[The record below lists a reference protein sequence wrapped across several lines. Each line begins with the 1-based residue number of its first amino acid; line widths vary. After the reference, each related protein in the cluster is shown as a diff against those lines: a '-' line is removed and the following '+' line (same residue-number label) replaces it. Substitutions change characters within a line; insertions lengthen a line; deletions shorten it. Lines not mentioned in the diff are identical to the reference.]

1 MITPCNSAA
10 ALLRLTWWAEGFVP
24 VLVNSAISLLS
35 LPRRA
40 AVALATPVSIVVRNH
55 GATAKQSA
63 TGDQQHKNGF
73 HGSFLSGILDL
84 SPAYR
89 APSGASVKN
98 REHAQSVSIPNVRAF
113 TVIAAIVAPCRGHV
127 ESVQIASV
135 QPERP
140 FVGRRDAEPEKCAA
154 GNGNG
159 KNGSHWSAIG
169 LARWGQTG
177 YQHRPISNAK
187 NSQQNTEVFA

>member
-10 ALLRLTWWAEGFVP
+10 ALLRLTGWAEGFVP
-24 VLVNSAISLLS
+24 VLVNPAVPFLS

-40 AVALATPVSIVVRNH
+40 AVALAPSVSIVVRNH
-55 GATAKQSA
+55 GTSAKQSA

-73 HGSFLSGILDL
+73 HGSFHSGIFDL

-89 APSGASVKN
+89 APSGVSVKN

-135 QPERP
+135 QPEHP

-154 GNGNG
+154 GDGYC

-169 LARWGQTG
+169 RGRRGQTD
-177 YQHRPISNAK
+177 YQHRPISIAK
-187 NSQQNTEVFA
+187 NSQQKTEVFA